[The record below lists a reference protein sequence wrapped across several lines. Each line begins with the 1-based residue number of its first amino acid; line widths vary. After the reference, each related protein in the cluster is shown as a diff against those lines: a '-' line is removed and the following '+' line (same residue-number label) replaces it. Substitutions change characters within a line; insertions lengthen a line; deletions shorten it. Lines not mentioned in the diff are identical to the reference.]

1 MERLNVFSRALK
13 GESGIFFTQ
22 RKPQNIEPQN
32 VEPQNIFLCVILCA
46 TLRFHK
52 REKNTWKR
60 CKTKPEDTVSFLLA
74 VGMTGRFLFYET
86 GLCCRQFR
94 QHNPVFFRLYILSF
108 RRRRKLT
115 RPSSSPEDFLHTQPL
130 HRTGWRLPH
139 PACQASCG

>member
-22 RKPQNIEPQN
+22 RKPQRKPQN
-32 VEPQNIFLCVILCA
+32 IEPQNIFLCV
-46 TLRFHK
+46 TLRHTLRHSAVSQTRKKHRKTF
-52 REKNTWKR
+52 
-60 CKTKPEDTVSFLLA
+60 KTKPEDTVSFLLT

-86 GLCCRQFR
+86 GLCCRHCR

-139 PACQASCG
+139 PACQVF